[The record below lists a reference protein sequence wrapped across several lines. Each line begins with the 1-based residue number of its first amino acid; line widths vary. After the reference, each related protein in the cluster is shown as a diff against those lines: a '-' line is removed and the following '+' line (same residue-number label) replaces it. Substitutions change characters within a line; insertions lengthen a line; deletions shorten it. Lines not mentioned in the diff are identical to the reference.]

1 MKDLIERAIKRCRV
15 EPDKRFRLKD
25 HDPGWQGDGDAP
37 KEDRKEFA
45 EDVLAKS
52 TAILAK
58 DQELLYAADRHS
70 VLVVLQAM
78 DAAGKDGTIR
88 HVMSGVNPQG
98 CDVSSFKVPT
108 TEELDHNF
116 LWRYSRRLPERGKIG
131 IFNRSYYE
139 EVLVVRVHPELVDNQ
154 RIPDV
159 KVNKKFW
166 EDRYKD
172 INAFERHLS
181 RNGTRI
187 VKFFLNVSREEQRKR
202 LLERLNDPEKNWKFN
217 LSDVTERRHW
227 DEYMEAYEEAIEAT
241 NTKHAPWYVIP
252 ADAKWVSRALV
263 ASILARTI
271 EDLDPKCPPLSE
283 RQRQDLDEGRRMLE
297 AE

>member
-1 MKDLIERAIKRCRV
+1 MKDIIEQAIDQCRIK
-15 EPDKRFRLKD
+15 PGKPFRLKD
-25 HDPGWQGDGDAP
+25 HDPGWKGEGSTP
-37 KEDRKEFA
+37 KEDRKQFA
-45 EDVLAKS
+45 ADVLAES
-52 TAILAK
+52 TAMLAR

-70 VLVVLQAM
+70 VLVILQAM

-98 CDVSSFKVPT
+98 CEVSSFKVPT
-108 TEELDHNF
+108 AEELDHNF
-116 LWRYSRRLPERGKIG
+116 LWRYVKRLPERGKIG

-139 EVLVVRVHPELVDNQ
+139 EVMVVRVHPELVENQ

-159 KVNKKFW
+159 KVNKDFW
-166 EDRYKD
+166 KDRYDD
-172 INAFERHLS
+172 INAFEKHLS

-187 VKFFLNVSREEQRKR
+187 VKFFLNVSREEQKKR
-202 LLERLNDPEKNWKFN
+202 LLERLNDPDKNWKFN
-217 LSDVTERRHW
+217 VSDVTERRHW
-227 DEYMEAYEEAIEAT
+227 KEYMEAYEEAIEAT
-241 NTKHAPWYVIP
+241 HTKEAPWYVIP

-271 EDLDPKCPPLSE
+271 EDLSPKVPPLTDA
-283 RQRQDLDEGRRMLE
+283 QRQSLDEGRRMLE